1 MQKQIYVSAVYEI
14 HSLQRVVNMDTFD
27 VKLTSLVCGDI
38 TVVTIVENVC
48 NNVLA
53 IIAT

>member
-1 MQKQIYVSAVYEI
+1 
-14 HSLQRVVNMDTFD
+14 MDT
-27 VKLTSLVCGDI
+27 SLACGDI

>member
-1 MQKQIYVSAVYEI
+1 
-14 HSLQRVVNMDTFD
+14 MDTFNVID
-27 VKLTSLVCGDI
+27 SLACGDI